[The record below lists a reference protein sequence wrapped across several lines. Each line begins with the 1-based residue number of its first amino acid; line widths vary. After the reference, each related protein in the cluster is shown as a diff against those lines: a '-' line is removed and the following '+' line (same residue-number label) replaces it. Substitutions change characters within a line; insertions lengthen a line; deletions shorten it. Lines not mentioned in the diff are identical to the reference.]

1 MKRSCMSVR
10 VCASL
15 ALAVIVGATGGGE
28 ARASFKYL
36 KPGMEAAEFT
46 LRTLDDREITLSH
59 LKQAPA
65 SLLVFWATWSPKS
78 EPALREAR
86 SLLERHGGA
95 GLRVVAVNVNHPE
108 LGLKE
113 RSEVEKAVSELDI
126 GVPVAID
133 PGFATCACI
142 GIVAN
147 PSFALL
153 DARGVLLWDAAGW
166 SSGLKDALHEQ
177 VEIALGIR
185 APAGPA
191 AAPRYTPAHKALL
204 SYNLGRTF
212 MRQGNSAKARTLFET
227 AAETDRSW
235 AAPRTLLGHVIL
247 QQGGA
252 RNLAQAEEL
261 FRAAVAIDPGD
272 VSALSGL
279 GEVLLRTGRLEE
291 ADEVLAKARG
301 IDPAFT
307 PAVTGHALVLARRG
321 RAEDAHGLFEQAL
334 ELNPRDASIYA
345 GRAELQEL
353 SGQAAAAAG
362 DYRRAVEI
370 LLGAR

>member
-1 MKRSCMSVR
+1 MKIPAAVVR
-10 VCASL
+10 AL
-15 ALAVIVGATGGGE
+15 ALLAVSSVATFGV
-28 ARASFKYL
+28 AAPAAAAFKYL

-46 LRTLDDREITLSH
+46 FKTLDDQEITLAG
-59 LKQAPA
+59 LKQSPA

-78 EPALREAR
+78 EPALREAQAVM
-86 SLLERHGGA
+86 ERHGAA
-95 GLRVVAVNVNHPE
+95 GLRVVAVNVDHPE
-108 LGLKE
+108 VGLRE
-113 RSEVEKAVSELDI
+113 RSAIEKTVRDLGI
-126 GVPVAID
+126 RLPVALD
-133 PGFATCACI
+133 PGFATCSCI

-166 SSGLKDALHEQ
+166 SRSVSDALHAQ

-185 APAGPA
+185 TPAEQPAVVRHAPAH
-191 AAPRYTPAHKALL
+191 RALL
-204 SYNLGRTF
+204 NYNLGRTF
-212 MRQGNSAKARTLFET
+212 MRQGNAAKARALFES
-227 AAETDRSW
+227 AAETDRAW
-235 AAPRTLLGHVIL
+235 AAPRTLLGHIVL

-252 RNLAQAEEL
+252 RDLAQAEGL

-279 GEVLLRTGRLEE
+279 GETLLRLGRLDE
-291 ADEVLAKARG
+291 AGTFLAQARA

-307 PAVTGHALVLARRG
+307 PAVTGHALVLARSG
-321 RAEDAHGLFEQAL
+321 RAGEALGLFEQAL
-334 ELNPRDASIYA
+334 ELNPRDAAIYA
-345 GRAELQEL
+345 GRAECREV
-353 SGQAAAAAG
+353 SGDAAAATA